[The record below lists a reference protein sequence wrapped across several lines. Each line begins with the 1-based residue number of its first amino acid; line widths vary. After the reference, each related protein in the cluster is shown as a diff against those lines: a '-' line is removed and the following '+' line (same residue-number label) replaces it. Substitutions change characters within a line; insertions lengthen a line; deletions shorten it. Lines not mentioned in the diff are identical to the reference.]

1 MKNVRSIGSRIPRR
15 LVTLGFAAMLL
26 APAAARAAECP
37 ESSPEDPQERRRLAK
52 EWFSNAE
59 AAENA
64 GNDTEATRDYA
75 CSYKMVAHPFTA
87 YNLARVAERSGDLEL
102 SLKMFKAYLAL
113 KPDAKDK
120 EEVKAK
126 VKVIEDKMAADKSG
140 ASPETAAAPP
150 TEPTPPTAEEQPAA
164 PEPTPDVLAPPPEP
178 KPADVVHNPPEPEPE
193 PEKPSN
199 ALYWAI
205 GGAAGAALVGGIIT
219 NVVARAKMDTCR
231 ADAGNNDLAKANDE
245 CNAARPMAYTS
256 YALFGLAG
264 AGAALDAVLI
274 LLHRRSGGSSDDD
287 EAFLHLVPLPG
298 GGGLLARGKF

>member
-1 MKNVRSIGSRIPRR
+1 MKNVSSSGSRIPRR
-15 LVTLGFAAMLL
+15 LVALGFATLLL

-37 ESSPEDPQERRRLAK
+37 ESSPEDPQERRKLAK

-59 AAENA
+59 ASENG
-64 GNDTEATRDYA
+64 GNDTEATRAYA

-87 YNLARVAERSGDLEL
+87 YNLARVAERSGDSEL
-102 SLKMFKAYLAL
+102 ALKMFKAYLAL

-120 EEVKAK
+120 EDVKAK
-126 VKVIEDKMAADKSG
+126 IKVIEEKVASDKAG
-140 ASPETAAAPP
+140 GGETAAAP
-150 TEPTPPTAEEQPAA
+150 TEPTPPVAEEQPAA

-178 KPADVVHNPPEPEPE
+178 KPADVVRRPPEPEAE
-193 PEKPSN
+193 PERPSN
-199 ALYWAI
+199 ALYWAV

-219 NVVARAKMDTCR
+219 NVVARAKMSTCR

-274 LLHRRSGGSSDDD
+274 LLRHSGGDSSGGD
-287 EAFLHLVPLPG
+287 EAFLHLMPLPG